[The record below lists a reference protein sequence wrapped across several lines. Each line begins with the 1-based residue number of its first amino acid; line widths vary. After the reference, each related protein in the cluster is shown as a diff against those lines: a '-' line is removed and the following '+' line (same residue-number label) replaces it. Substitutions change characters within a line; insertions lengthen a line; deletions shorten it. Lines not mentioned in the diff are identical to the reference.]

1 MYQPPTKP
9 LVAVAY
15 KTPGE
20 RATATL
26 TRTAWSAAAAV
37 LIVAVGPVL
46 LEFLYKGDFSRA
58 SVRSLIVAVVTAV
71 LVIGINWAV
80 KYNQAV
86 SEQRAPLQ
94 QQYPPRP
101 TINPALANAAV
112 EGIVADYLASRK
124 PLAAAPP
131 SAPPSEPVP
140 PLVVDRATPSPRPC
154 GTVDQRKAPSLVL
167 ITREGAFWR
176 LQNANAPCTAS
187 GGSASRASTSRS

>member
-140 PLVVDRATPSPRPC
+140 PLVVDRATPAPRPPR
-154 GTVDQRKAPSLVL
+154 VPVAP
-167 ITREGAFWR
+167 
-176 LQNANAPCTAS
+176 
-187 GGSASRASTSRS
+187 